1 MPADPR
7 AVHQCTLTDILLSKK
22 KWGGKGGKR
31 KSLTFNNQKNLS
43 PQ

>member
-7 AVHQCTLTDILLSKK
+7 AVHQCTLTDILLSK